1 MRALNPSGWDMQTQI
16 WPHWLLT
23 NRAPHGGRHALLA
36 CSAEAAA
43 ALFAMDKLLTRR
55 PDNYPDTGGPS
66 KRLARRR
73 NWRCDKSR
81 LCAKRS
87 SERIPINST
96 SA

>member
-1 MRALNPSGWDMQTQI
+1 MRVIMRALNPSGWDMQTQI

-55 PDNYPDTGGPS
+55 PDNYPDTGGYTACS
-66 KRLARRR
+66 H
-73 NWRCDKSR
+73 
-81 LCAKRS
+81 
-87 SERIPINST
+87 ST
-96 SA
+96 HCQRE